1 MKNLRMQQE
10 MTDRGRLEIRVNTRI
25 QARPVSGARVTV
37 SYTGDPQ
44 NVIEELITD
53 GDGRTE
59 TLDLATPPLEYS
71 LEPNVNQPYSEYTV
85 KVEAEGYEPVEVT
98 GSELLSGEQSVQQVD
113 LKLAE
118 GAAFA
123 DVTIPDH
130 TLFGEYPAKIPE
142 SEIKPTRESGEIV
155 LSRVVIPEY
164 IIVHDGAP
172 TDSTARDYYVRYR
185 DYIKNVAC
193 SEIYATWPDAAIR
206 ANILAIMSFT
216 LNRVYTEWYRN
227 KGYDFTITSS
237 TAYDH
242 KWIYGRNIF
251 DSISLVVD
259 EIFADYLFTE
269 EHFSKREISY
279 ICFHY
284 KLNDTEYADDLG
296 KSMPF
301 DQFYAAMAAGASTKT
316 SQVNADEF
324 EAYFETFL
332 QDGKDIL
339 HVCLSSGISGVLNS
353 AMIAKA
359 DLEERYPERKILIVD
374 SLGASSGYGLLMDRL
389 ADLRDEGKPLEEVY
403 DFAMKNRLKVHHWF
417 FSTDL
422 TFYVRGGRIS
432 KASGAIGGLLGIC
445 PLLNMDNEGRLI
457 PRFKIRTKKK
467 VIKKIVDQMEENA
480 EGGLSYSGKCYISQS
495 ACYEDARAVADLIE
509 ERFPNLNGKVE
520 INNIGTTIGSH
531 TGPGTVA
538 LFFWGNERVD

>member
-1 MKNLRMQQE
+1 M
-10 MTDRGRLEIRVNTRI
+10 
-25 QARPVSGARVTV
+25 S
-37 SYTGDPQ
+37 SY
-44 NVIEELITD
+44 VI
-53 GDGRTE
+53 
-59 TLDLATPPLEYS
+59 S
-71 LEPNVNQPYSEYTV
+71 CC
-85 KVEAEGYEPVEVT
+85 
-98 GSELLSGEQSVQQVD
+98 
-113 LKLAE
+113 
-118 GAAFA
+118 
-123 DVTIPDH
+123 
-130 TLFGEYPAKIPE
+130 
-142 SEIKPTRESGEIV
+142 
-155 LSRVVIPEY
+155 
-164 IIVHDGAP
+164 
-172 TDSTARDYYVRYR
+172 STAD
-185 DYIKNVAC
+185 
-193 SEIYATWPDAAIR
+193 
-206 ANILAIMSFT
+206 L
-216 LNRVYTEWYRN
+216 
-227 KGYDFTITSS
+227 
-237 TAYDH
+237 
-242 KWIYGRNIF
+242 
-251 DSISLVVD
+251 
-259 EIFADYLFTE
+259 TE

-509 ERFPNLNGKVE
+509 ERFPNLNGKVDKAKFAYNSGQMMQSASLLYQFTGQE
-520 INNIGTTIGSH
+520 KYLTDAQNIAKGCHNYFFQDYTPENGEPFKLLKKGDVWFIVVMLRGFIELYQADKNETYLDSFSKSLDYAWGH
-531 TGPGTVA
+531 ARDEKG
-538 LFFWGNERVD
+538 LFNTDFSGKTQDNRRWLLTQAAMVEMYARLAAIK